1 MLKFYLKKKTLA
13 MLLSASLL
21 LSAIFVPLSFQAT
34 AANTSV
40 TEKYFDFGDVTAEY
54 SGGWINHNDNNTYLG
69 APQGLTLNSKED
81 TVNIMEISSSTSAT
95 STSNHRAF
103 WYFYEDTENASGF
116 GYSPAGKRLLV
127 TTCISSV
134 GSARGVPELD
144 YSAYTGKGEYIIA
157 EDKEAT
163 GVIITTDAVG
173 GETTDTVS
181 AISGKLRL
189 ATPVYTKTKD
199 GYYTEGA
206 PVLNGTCGTTFL
218 VAKKD
223 NATLTSGSYSATGT
237 VFQVVTVNLGYDT
250 TNGITFGATTS
261 ALQQYTNSSN
271 SDNNDYSLFS
281 VGVPKT
287 AVGSETRFLKSINI
301 AQKTKTNLVDLAVN
315 GDSTAL
321 TEAEKNAVATYF
333 QSLTGLNKAMDTN
346 TDEYANRLDDYIVD
360 YKVYSPTAGKYRILL
375 GLNINGYSEYCS
387 ENPDMPEKLAIALD
401 GDYFNETV
409 IDNVRPTPQK
419 ISVTTDTATYG
430 VGSYTTTALNTST
443 KKDELIYTAAKC
455 GNTMIADMTIA
466 YETEGSE
473 EEDTTIDNLKINA
486 LGAAVLKNVE
496 VGKAQS
502 LRFGFDFSAINSA
515 VTAESVTLKEY
526 GIIIKSGTQTK
537 DELISS
543 GQKVSVKDFTATPLT
558 DELTLVI
565 TNSDEYSH
573 IRVSAVAYA
582 IVDYKGTEYTI
593 YSDNDDDKVSDGVA
607 TKSVMGVMKAEMK
620 SHTEEAAFTTA
631 VDAANTKCATSFD
644 ATVLNQTSTEENR
657 LFIKW
662 LFYYYFNPVQAQK
675 GRLDLYEKIYS
686 SRTYAFGI

>member
-13 MLLSASLL
+13 ILLSASLL
-21 LSAIFVPLSFQAT
+21 LSAIVVPLSFQAT

-40 TEKYFDFGDVTAEY
+40 TEKYFDFGDVTKY
-54 SGGWINHNDNNTYLG
+54 SGGWINHSDTTYLG
-69 APQGLTLNSKED
+69 APQGLTLNSAED
-81 TVNIMEISSSTSAT
+81 TVNIMEISGSTSAT
-95 STSNHRAF
+95 STSKHRAF
-103 WYFYEDTENASGF
+103 WYFYNDTENASGF
-116 GYSPAGKRLLV
+116 GYSLEGKRLLV
-127 TTCISSV
+127 TTCISSE
-134 GSARGVPELD
+134 GSARRVPKLD
-144 YSAYTGKGEYIIA
+144 YSAYTVKNEAITA
-157 EDKEAT
+157 EDKAAT

-189 ATPVYTKTKD
+189 ATPVYTKTVD

-206 PVLNGTCGTTFL
+206 PVLDGTCGTTFL

-223 NATLTSGSYSATGT
+223 NATLAYDNKYSATGT

-261 ALQQYTNSSN
+261 ALQQYTNSKN
-271 SDNNDYSLFS
+271 SDNDYSLFS

-301 AQKTKTNLVDLAVN
+301 AQKTKTDLVDLAVN

-333 QSLTGLNKAMDTN
+333 QSLTGLNKAMDTE
-346 TDEYANRLDDYIVD
+346 DIDNRLDDYIVD
-360 YKVYSPTAGKYRILL
+360 YKVYSPNEGKYRILL

-387 ENPDMPEKLAIALD
+387 KNPNMPEKLAIALD
-401 GDYFNETV
+401 GDYFKGTDIE
-409 IDNVRPTPQK
+409 NVRPTPHT

-430 VGSYTTTALNTST
+430 VGSYTTTALNTSIN
-443 KKDELIYTAAKC
+443 KDELIYTAAKC

-526 GIIIKSGTQTK
+526 GIIIKSGTPKK

-543 GQKVSVKDFTATPLT
+543 GQKVSVTDFDATPLT

-565 TNSDEYSH
+565 TNSDKYSH

-582 IVDYKGTEYTI
+582 VVEYNGTKYTV
-593 YSDNDDDKVSDGVA
+593 YSDNDDDKASDGVA

-631 VDAANTKCATSFD
+631 VDAANTKCTTSFD
-644 ATVLNQTSTEENR
+644 ATVLDQTSTEGTR
-657 LFIKW
+657 PFIKW
-662 LFYYYFNPVQAQK
+662 LFYYYFNPVQA
-675 GRLDLYEKIYS
+675 
-686 SRTYAFGI
+686 

>member
-13 MLLSASLL
+13 ILLSASLL

-40 TEKYFDFGDVTAEY
+40 TEKYFDFGDVTKY
-54 SGGWINHNDNNTYLG
+54 SGGWIHHKDTYYLG
-69 APQGLTLNSKED
+69 APQGLTLNSAED
-81 TVNIMEISSSTSAT
+81 TVNIMEIYSSTSET
-95 STSNHRAF
+95 SSSEHRAF

-116 GYSPAGKRLLV
+116 GYSLEGKRLLV
-127 TTCISSV
+127 TTCISSI
-134 GSARGVPELD
+134 GSARRVPKLD
-144 YSAYTGKGEYIIA
+144 YSAYNKDSLPITA
-157 EDKEAT
+157 EDKEET

-189 ATPVYTKTKD
+189 ATPVYTKTVD

-261 ALQQYTNSSN
+261 ALQQYTNSKN

-281 VGVPKT
+281 VGVPRTKDDYK
-287 AVGSETRFLKSINI
+287 TRFLKSINI
-301 AQKTKTNLVDLAVN
+301 AQKTKTNLADLAVN
-315 GDSTAL
+315 GDGTAL
-321 TEAEKNAVATYF
+321 TDAEKNAVATYF
-333 QSLTGLNKAMDTN
+333 QSLTGLNKAMDTE
-346 TDEYANRLDDYIVD
+346 DIDNRLDDYIVD
-360 YKVYSPTAGKYRILL
+360 YKVYSPNEGKYRILL

-387 ENPDMPEKLAIALD
+387 KNPDMPEKLAIALD

-409 IDNVRPTPQK
+409 IENTRTTPQT

-443 KKDELIYTAAKC
+443 KDKELIYTAAKC

-486 LGAAVLKNVE
+486 LGAAVRTDAE
-496 VGKAQS
+496 VGAEQS
-502 LRFGFDFSAINSA
+502 LRFGFDYTKINSA
-515 VTAESVTLKEY
+515 ISEADSSVTLKEY
-526 GIIIKSGTQTK
+526 GVIIKSGTQTK
-537 DELISS
+537 ETLVSS
-543 GQKVSVKDFTATPLT
+543 GQKVSITDLTATPLKDT
-558 DELTLVI
+558 ITLVI
-565 TNSDEYSH
+565 TNSDKNSQ

-582 IVDYKGTEYTI
+582 IVEYKNEKYTI

-607 TKSVMGVMKAEMK
+607 TKSVMGVMKDEMK
-620 SHTEEAAFTTA
+620 THTSEDKFTTA
-631 VDAANTKCATSFD
+631 VASANEKCKTSY
-644 ATVLNQTSTEENR
+644 TSEVLNATSTEDSR
-657 LFIKW
+657 PFIKW
-662 LFYYYFNPVQAQK
+662 LFYYYFNPVQA
-675 GRLDLYEKIYS
+675 
-686 SRTYAFGI
+686 

>member
-13 MLLSASLL
+13 ILLSASLL
-21 LSAIFVPLSFQAT
+21 LSAIVVPLSFQAT

-54 SGGWINHNDNNTYLG
+54 SGGWINRSDTAYLG
-69 APQGLTLNSKED
+69 APQGLTLNSAED
-81 TVNIMEISSSTSAT
+81 TVNIMEISSSTAAT
-95 STSNHRAF
+95 STSKNRAF

-116 GYSPAGKRLLV
+116 GYSLPGKRLLV
-127 TTCISSV
+127 TTCISSAD
-134 GSARGVPELD
+134 SARRVPKLD
-144 YSAYTGKGEYIIA
+144 YSAYKNNGSSTTA

-189 ATPVYTKTKD
+189 ATPVYTKTVD

-223 NATLTSGSYSATGT
+223 NATLTSEGYSATGT

-261 ALQQYTNSSN
+261 ALQQYTNSNN
-271 SDNNDYSLFS
+271 SDNDYSLFS
-281 VGVPKT
+281 VGVPRTKEGD
-287 AVGSETRFLKSINI
+287 ATRFLKSINI
-301 AQKTKTNLVDLAVN
+301 AQKTKTDLVDLAVN

-321 TEAEKNAVATYF
+321 TDAEKNAVATYF

-387 ENPDMPEKLAIALD
+387 KNPNMPEKLAIALD

-409 IDNVRPTPQK
+409 IENVRPNPQK

-443 KKDELIYTAAKC
+443 GQSSLIYTAAKC
-455 GNTMIADMTIA
+455 GNTMITDMTIA

-537 DELISS
+537 ETLLSS
-543 GQKVSVKDFTATPLT
+543 GQKVSVTDLTAAPLT

-620 SHTEEAAFTTA
+620 SHTEDAAFTTA
-631 VDAANTKCATSFD
+631 VDAANTECATSFD

-662 LFYYYFNPVQAQK
+662 LFYYYFNPVQA
-675 GRLDLYEKIYS
+675 
-686 SRTYAFGI
+686 